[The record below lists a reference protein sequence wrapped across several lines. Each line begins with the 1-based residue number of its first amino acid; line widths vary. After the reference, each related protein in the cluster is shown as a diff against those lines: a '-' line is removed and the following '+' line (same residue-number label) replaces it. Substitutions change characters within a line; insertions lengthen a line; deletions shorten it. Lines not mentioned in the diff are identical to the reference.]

1 MNNSKNKFLSKP
13 ILREKVSVKKN
24 VCLNNLSEFPS
35 LIDDK
40 ICNNTIDPN
49 EQILEPIIKP
59 LNYKDLVILNKKDI
73 VNDNNL
79 VKPGWVNLKYENMH
93 IGKNKYI
100 RTIIEEYGPSIYIV
114 EQNNEKHKLELNNK
128 DIDDWIQNRKE
139 RLEMSFEYE
148 YIWNDRE
155 KREIIDGYCSMCE
168 KSYKFID
175 EIIPIEDEEYE
186 TFYEEKI
193 NKGKKLVSD
202 EF

>member
-59 LNYKDLVILNKKDI
+59 LNYKDLVILNKKDVI
-73 VNDNNL
+73 NDNNL

-114 EQNNEKHKLELNNK
+114 EQNNEKHKLELNK

>member
-59 LNYKDLVILNKKDI
+59 LNYKDLVILNKKDVI
-73 VNDNNL
+73 NDNNL

>member
-13 ILREKVSVKKN
+13 ILREKVPVKKN

-59 LNYKDLVILNKKDI
+59 LNYKDLVILNKKDVI
-73 VNDNNL
+73 NDNNL

-114 EQNNEKHKLELNNK
+114 EQNNEKHKLELNK

-175 EIIPIEDEEYE
+175 EIIPVEDEEYE

>member
-13 ILREKVSVKKN
+13 ILREKVSIKKN
-24 VCLNNLSEFPS
+24 VCLNNLNEFPS

-40 ICNNTIDPN
+40 ISNNTIYPN

-79 VKPGWVNLKYENMH
+79 VKPGWVNLKYENIH
-93 IGKNKYI
+93 IGENKYI
-100 RTIIEEYGPSIYIV
+100 RTIIEEYGPSIYIAD
-114 EQNNEKHKLELNNK
+114 QDNEKHKLELNNK

-155 KREIIDGYCSMCE
+155 KREILDGYCSMCE
-168 KSYKFID
+168 KSYKFTD

-193 NKGKKLVSD
+193 NKGKKLISD

>member
-59 LNYKDLVILNKKDI
+59 LNYKDLVILNKKDVI
-73 VNDNNL
+73 NDNNL

-114 EQNNEKHKLELNNK
+114 EQNNEKHKLELNK

-175 EIIPIEDEEYE
+175 EIIPVEDEEYE